1 MSILTAYQILFV
13 FGLAATI
20 GAAYWAKRNTH
31 APSMNVVATIP
42 NSVAAATVNLTDAV
56 KDRILALDKL
66 FDDHLLSVEEYVE
79 LRKRISSG
87 QAV

>member
-1 MSILTAYQILFV
+1 MSILTAYQMLFV
-13 FGLAATI
+13 FALLGTFV
-20 GAAYWAKRNTH
+20 AAYWAKRH
-31 APSMNVVATIP
+31 RHVPMMSAVSIP
-42 NSVAAATVNLTDAV
+42 TTMAAATVNLTDAV

-66 FDDHLLSVEEYVE
+66 FDDHLLSVDEYVE